1 MPPTGPRNQPL
12 RPTSNIR
19 LGTEV
24 MENSNILPQGM
35 SLEQEN
41 LFLKRA
47 LNQQIEENR
56 TLVQRIRYLEA
67 ENDDLSHKL
76 GMIGS
81 KGVRSTNYNS
91 VNYGDVSYCRS
102 SVPPPTTAKFNR
114 PRTNYNL
121 NEEAKPLDF
130 TGDNRSNQ
138 SSGILAELNA
148 LKR

>member
-1 MPPTGPRNQPL
+1 M
-12 RPTSNIR
+12 
-19 LGTEV
+19 
-24 MENSNILPQGM
+24 
-35 SLEQEN
+35 EQEN

-47 LNQQIEENR
+47 LNQQIKENR
-56 TLVQRIRYLEA
+56 TLVQRIRYLEV
-67 ENDDLSHKL
+67 ENDDLRHKL

-81 KGVRSTNYNS
+81 KGVGSTNYNS
-91 VNYGDVSYCRS
+91 VNYGEVSYDRS

-121 NEEAKPLDF
+121 NEEVKPLDF